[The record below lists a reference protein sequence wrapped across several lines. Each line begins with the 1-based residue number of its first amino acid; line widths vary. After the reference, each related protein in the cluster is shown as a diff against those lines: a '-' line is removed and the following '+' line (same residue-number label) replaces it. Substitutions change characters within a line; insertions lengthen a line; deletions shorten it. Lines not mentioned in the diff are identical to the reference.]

1 MKPSSI
7 RMLWLR
13 LRGLRRGL
21 WGAAV
26 LAVVA
31 HGPAAV
37 PSGPLSP
44 GAMVAAADGSRLYVA
59 GATGGRVLEVD
70 PSRGTVTRHWLVP
83 GAPSGLAL
91 ARDGRTLYVT
101 CAAPESRVAVLD
113 LVGDQAVQSY
123 PAGHT
128 TTAPVVSADGRALYV
143 LHRFE
148 DAVGIIDL
156 ATGRETRRVKVRREP
171 VAAALAPDGRRL
183 LVANLLHDGRADVGD
198 AAAVVSV
205 VDVIAGRV
213 VREIRLPVG
222 GGVANALRVSPDGK
236 WAAVTHLIAR
246 YHLPTTQ
253 IERGWINTNALTLID
268 LAKMEA
274 HLSVLLDSP
283 DRGAANPWGVDWTAD
298 GQRLV
303 VAHAGT
309 HELSVIDFPG
319 LLAKYEKLPATAGP
333 AGEYGVGGAAARTE
347 VANDLSFLATVRRRV
362 ALAEGER
369 GPRALVV
376 VSGRAYTAN
385 YFSDSLSRVD
395 LAEPG
400 RPFPPIS
407 LGPTVPMSQVRL
419 GEYYFHSAEK
429 CFQGWQSCASCH
441 PGDARVDAYNWDL
454 LNDGIGNPKN
464 NRSLLYSHRIQPA
477 MALGV
482 RASAEV
488 AVRAG
493 FKFIQFTE
501 QPEAV
506 GLAVDAYLKSLE
518 PVPSPRLVKGKL
530 SPTGQRGEKLFL
542 DARVG
547 CAECHP
553 RGLFTDMKR
562 YDVGTRGAM
571 DRPGDEFYTTTLIEV
586 WRTAPYLHDGSAATL
601 REVLTTRNAGDR
613 HGRTSHLKPAE
624 IGDLVEYVLSL

>member
-1 MKPSSI
+1 
-7 RMLWLR
+7 
-13 LRGLRRGL
+13 
-21 WGAAV
+21 
-26 LAVVA
+26 
-31 HGPAAV
+31 
-37 PSGPLSP
+37 
-44 GAMVAAADGSRLYVA
+44 MVAAPDGGRLYVA
-59 GATGGRVLEVD
+59 GVTGGRVLEVD
-70 PSRGTVTRHWLVP
+70 TVSGAVVRQLVVP
-83 GAPSGLAL
+83 GSPSGLAL

-113 LVGDQAVQSY
+113 LAGGQEAKSY

-128 TTAPVVSADGRALYV
+128 TTAPVISSDGRTLYV

-156 ATGRETRRVKVRREP
+156 GTGRETRRVRVRREP
-171 VAAALAPDGRRL
+171 VAAALAPDGRHL
-183 LVANLLHDGRADVGD
+183 LVANLLHDGRADLAD

-205 VDVIAGRV
+205 VDVVAGRV
-213 VREIRLPVG
+213 AREIRLPVG
-222 GGVANALRVSPDGK
+222 GGVANDVRVSPDGK
-236 WAAVTHLIAR
+236 WAAVTHLVAR

-283 DRGAANPWGVDWTAD
+283 DRGAANPWGVDWTPD
-298 GQRLV
+298 GKQLV

-309 HELSVIDFPG
+309 HELSLIDFPG
-319 LLAKYEKLPATAGP
+319 LLAKFEKLPATAGP
-333 AGEYGVGGAAARTE
+333 AGEYGAGGATTRAE

-362 ALAEGER
+362 PLAAEQR

-376 VSGRAYTAN
+376 VGGRAYAAN

-395 LAEPG
+395 LAEPAK
-400 RPFPPIS
+400 RIPPIA
-407 LGPTVPMSQVRL
+407 LGPAVSMSQVRL

-482 RASAEV
+482 RASAEM

-501 QPEAV
+501 QPEEVAS
-506 GLAVDAYLKSLE
+506 AVDAYLKSLE
-518 PVPSPRLVKGKL
+518 PVPSPRLIKGQL
-530 SPTGQRGEKLFL
+530 SPTAQRGEKLFHNPQ
-542 DARVG
+542 VG

-562 YDVGTRGAM
+562 YDVGTRGAF

-586 WRTAPYLHDGSAATL
+586 WRTAPYLHDGSAATM
-601 REVLTTRNAGDR
+601 REVLTTRNAGDQ
-613 HGRTSHLKPAE
+613 HGRTSHLQPAE
-624 IGDLVEYVLSL
+624 IDALIEYVFSL